1 MNQHNY
7 QSHIEAAKHKG
18 KVSEMELIKSL
29 SVSMNVKPTSAHD
42 SKQLNDDK
50 MAEESKHMDENLIK
64 TSSSLDFTQYN
75 DAINRMGN
83 KFNSFNTSNA
93 KTSFEPNEIRASSSL
108 AVAQCSNTINRMM
121 MSNKSDNLNISNTKT
136 SFEPNEVV
144 KTCFEEVKSLERSL
158 ERYLHETQIISSMKK
173 CIDSEYKIIPFGS
186 SQWYL
191 GGKETN
197 FNILLPVGEII
208 I

>member
-7 QSHIEAAKHKG
+7 QSHIEEAKHKG
-18 KVSEMELIKSL
+18 KVSEMEIIKSL

-42 SKQLNDDK
+42 SNKLNGDK
-50 MAEESKHMDENLIK
+50 MVEKSKQMDENFIK
-64 TSSSLDFTQYN
+64 T
-75 DAINRMGN
+75 
-83 KFNSFNTSNA
+83 
-93 KTSFEPNEIRASSSL
+93 SSSL
-108 AVAQCSNTINRMM
+108 AVAQCSDTINRML
-121 MSNKSDNLNISNTKT
+121 MSNKSENSNISNTKT
-136 SFEPNEVV
+136 SFEPNVII

-197 FNILLPVGEII
+197 FNILLPVGKII